1 MRMPTSRRL
10 CYSENMLERDDD
22 DRREG
27 RDPLRAD
34 ATEDA
39 GEPETVGA
47 DEPIIADFADS
58 DAVRTNN
65 VRPYLE
71 SAEPIF
77 EAELASVSPGASPE
91 PAPSVRRRRVILP
104 VVLFVLTCLTTFIA
118 GACMWWPMGYLPPSP
133 DLVGGTF
140 DSPLRRL
147 LLMHW
152 NDGLVYMA
160 CVLGI
165 LFTHEMGHFLA
176 TVRYKVPAS
185 LPFFLPFP
193 FSPLGTIGAVIGMD
207 GRRANRKETF
217 DIGIAGPL
225 AGLVVALP
233 VLWIGVNN
241 LDMSGPADGMFQ
253 VEPPL
258 IAKWMLAWRQPE
270 GYTQGDM
277 IWQSQLN
284 PFLMAGWF
292 GMIITGLN
300 MMPVSQLDGG
310 HVIYTMFGR
319 RAWWIARGF
328 IMLTIA
334 AMLMD
339 WLHRG
344 LFLMVI
350 MILLIGIDHPPT
362 SDDSVRLG
370 PFRTALGYASLAIPI
385 LCFAPRLFEVY

>member
-1 MRMPTSRRL
+1 MRMPTSHRL

-22 DRREG
+22 DQREG
-27 RDPLRAD
+27 RDPLQAD

-39 GEPETVGA
+39 DETETVGA
-47 DEPIIADFADS
+47 EEPIIADFADS
-58 DAVRTNN
+58 EAVRTNN

-71 SAEPIF
+71 RAEPIF
-77 EAELASVSPGASPE
+77 EAELAGVSPGSPPE
-91 PAPSVRRRRVILP
+91 LPPPVRRRRVILP
-104 VVLFVLTCLTTFIA
+104 LVLFLLTCLSTFVT
-118 GACMWWPMGYLPPSP
+118 GACMWWPMDYLFPTP
-133 DLVGGTF
+133 DLVGGPL
-140 DSPLRRL
+140 DSPLRRAL
-147 LLMHW
+147 LVNW
-152 NDGLVYMA
+152 DDGLVYMA

-176 TVRYKVPAS
+176 TIRYKVPAS

-193 FSPLGTIGAVIGMD
+193 MSPLGTLGAVIGMD
-207 GRRANRKETF
+207 GRRADRKQTF

-233 VLWIGVNN
+233 VLWIGVTS

-258 IAKWMLAWRQPE
+258 IAKWMLAWHQPE
-270 GYTQGDM
+270 GYVQGDM

-319 RAWWIARGF
+319 RARWIARAF
-328 IMLTIA
+328 IVLTIA
-334 AMLMD
+334 AMALN
-339 WLHRG
+339 WVNRG

-362 SDDSVRLG
+362 NDDSVRLG
-370 PFRTALGYASLAIPI
+370 PFRTALGYVSLSIPF
-385 LCFAPRLFEVY
+385 LCFAPRLFEA